1 MDPRRGRGRLHADRV
16 AVSDYHDGFNALGLV
31 TPPIPPVPSH
41 VSFDV
46 RWAGNG
52 TRQTI
57 RDDSLQFRGEYVPG
71 PTTISFT
78 AFNDRGGVI
87 YRSDPRGQFN
97 PTVMDGGAGSP
108 AVGLER
114 NGVFFR

>member
-1 MDPRRGRGRLHADRV
+1 V
-16 AVSDYHDGFNALGLV
+16 QVSDYHDGFNALGLV
-31 TPPIPPVPSH
+31 DPPIPPVPSQ

-52 TRQTI
+52 PRQMI
-57 RDDSLQFRGEYVPG
+57 RDDTYLFTGEYVAS

-78 AFNDRGGVI
+78 AFSDHGGVI

-97 PTVMDGGAGSP
+97 PTVEDGGAGVP

>member
-1 MDPRRGRGRLHADRV
+1 M

-78 AFNDRGGVI
+78 AFNDHRGVI
-87 YRSDPRGQFN
+87 YRSDPRGQYN
-97 PTVMDGGAGSP
+97 PSTADNGSGPP
-108 AVGLER
+108 AVGFER